1 MSYQLILYMDT
12 DLKKVYMLRSDA
24 YNLHLIKDNFQ
35 DKYLDVSIDLLVALI
50 NENIDIKFLKLK
62 NKTLIKK

>member
-12 DLKKVYMLRSDA
+12 DLKKVYILRSDA
-24 YNLHLIKDNFQ
+24 YNLHLIKDNYQ
-35 DKYLDVSIDLLVALI
+35 DEYLDISIDLLVALI

>member
-12 DLKKVYMLRSDA
+12 DLKKVYMLRNDA
-24 YNLHLIKDNFQ
+24 YNLHLIKDNYQ
-35 DKYLDVSIDLLVALI
+35 EEYLDVSMEFLVTLI

>member
-12 DLKKVYMLRSDA
+12 DLKKVYMLRNDA
-24 YNLHLIKDNFQ
+24 YNLHLIKDNYQ
-35 DKYLDVSIDLLVALI
+35 DEYLDISIDLLVTLI

-62 NKTLIKK
+62 NLCRDQL

>member
-12 DLKKVYMLRSDA
+12 DLKKVYMLRNDD
-24 YNLHLIKDNFQ
+24 YNLHLIKDNYQ
-35 DKYLDVSIDLLVALI
+35 DEYLDISIDLLVALI

>member
-12 DLKKVYMLRSDA
+12 DLKKVYMLRNDA
-24 YNLHLIKDNFQ
+24 YNLHLIKDNYQ
-35 DKYLDVSIDLLVALI
+35 EKYLDVSMELLVTLI

>member
-24 YNLHLIKDNFQ
+24 YNLHLIKDNYQ
-35 DKYLDVSIDLLVALI
+35 EEYLDVSMELLITLI

>member
-35 DKYLDVSIDLLVALI
+35 DEYLDVSIDLLVALI

>member
-1 MSYQLILYMDT
+1 MNYQLILYMDI
-12 DLKKVYMLRSDA
+12 DLKKIYMLRSDA

-35 DKYLDVSIDLLVALI
+35 DEYLDVSIDLLVALI

>member
-24 YNLHLIKDNFQ
+24 YNLHLIKDNYQ
-35 DKYLDVSIDLLVALI
+35 DEYLDISIDLLVALI

>member
-1 MSYQLILYMDT
+1 MSYHLILYMDT
-12 DLKKVYMLRSDA
+12 DLKKVYMLRNDA
-24 YNLHLIKDNFQ
+24 YNLHLIKDNYQ
-35 DKYLDVSIDLLVALI
+35 DEYLDISIDLLVALI